1 MATSQPQRLRLTLQA
16 GERAQI
22 PDVSRA
28 QIRRWM
34 LAALDRPAEITLRFV
49 GTREGKQLNQAYR
62 SKAYATNVLT
72 FDYSEPG
79 ESGVTGRRSHTMP
92 LRADIVICMSVVSRE
107 ARQQHKA
114 ERDHLAHLIIHGT
127 LHAMGHDHQS
137 DSEAEAMESLE
148 IHLLRRFRIG
158 DPYRAPASRRL
169 LS

>member
-1 MATSQPQRLRLTLQA
+1 MANCPSQKLRLTLQA
-16 GERAQI
+16 GERARV

-49 GTREGKQLNQAYR
+49 DSREGKQLNAGYR
-62 SKAYATNVLT
+62 GREYATNVLT
-72 FDYSEPG
+72 FDYTEPHG
-79 ESGVTGRRSHTMP
+79 NAGQSI
-92 LRADIVICMSVVSRE
+92 LRADIVICMAVVSRE

-137 DSEAEAMESLE
+137 EWDAGIMEALE
-148 IHLLRRFRIG
+148 IRLLRRFRIA
-158 DPYRAPASRRL
+158 DPYQAPANRGA